1 MECVNQVIFT
11 YTGEPCDANIGSNGS
26 LPVATCSRSATARV
40 IVSDTA
46 GTLYDKHC
54 SIGTDIVVANSGAC
68 LASNL
73 QVQVLQPMSNTATT
87 KLLDTRCT
95 NVNDITLLDSFGVVD
110 FTLATAKTKSLTTV
124 LLMSLTISSSRMLA
138 VSTSTL
144 RTLTL
149 HSRMSRRTCS

>member
-1 MECVNQVIFT
+1 MPNSCTVDGTSGSQQCIDLE
-11 YTGEPCDANIGSNGS
+11 GEKMLSADGVRQPSHLHLTPVSLCDANIGSNGS
-26 LPVATCSRSATARV
+26 LPVATCSRSAMARV

-87 KLLDTRCT
+87 KLLVPDA
-95 NVNDITLLDSFGVVD
+95 L
-110 FTLATAKTKSLTTV
+110 
-124 LLMSLTISSSRMLA
+124 
-138 VSTSTL
+138 TSTILHCWIL
-144 RTLTL
+144 R
-149 HSRMSRRTCS
+149 CG